1 MSKSV
6 KSKRI
11 SKKVKLRM
19 RNALEKRATV
29 KNYYPTES
37 VAYRWFYIINKSVFN
52 SMLPNVD
59 IHIKRCPTYWGQC
72 VADWDNRKS
81 RKGTCRQ
88 DVIPYENPTI
98 RFYLELSTKFL
109 TWKDFLETLVHEMVH
124 LWQMS
129 VIKDP
134 TSSHNKNFYSWREK
148 LAGINLKL

>member
-59 IHIKRCPTYWGQC
+59 IHIKRCPLIG
-72 VADWDNRKS
+72 DN
-81 RKGTCRQ
+81 
-88 DVIPYENPTI
+88 V
-98 RFYLELSTKFL
+98 
-109 TWKDFLETLVHEMVH
+109 
-124 LWQMS
+124 
-129 VIKDP
+129 
-134 TSSHNKNFYSWREK
+134 
-148 LAGINLKL
+148 